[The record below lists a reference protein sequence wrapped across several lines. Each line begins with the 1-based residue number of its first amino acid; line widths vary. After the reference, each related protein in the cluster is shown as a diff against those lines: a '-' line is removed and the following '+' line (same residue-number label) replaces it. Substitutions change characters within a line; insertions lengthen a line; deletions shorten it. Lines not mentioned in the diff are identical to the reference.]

1 VRTTLFPY
9 ISLIAYQNNYFPM
22 TSLKP
27 LTIWTI
33 VLNFFIIIG
42 AGHGIACIG
51 LLEIMYPIVL
61 MTGHHINDD
70 FLSWSL
76 TASYEKSFGATTL
89 FSLCGQLIL
98 ILSFYMKGQK
108 QFWIKL
114 SGLCFLWVGF
124 YYLAHNLI
132 DDGVSELSF
141 FVGIPFLVASG
152 LLAYRMT
159 WQYKISD

>member
-1 VRTTLFPY
+1 
-9 ISLIAYQNNYFPM
+9 M
-22 TSLKP
+22 TNLKS

-33 VLNFFIIIG
+33 VLNFFIIVG
-42 AGHGIACIG
+42 AGHGIAFIG
-51 LLEIMYPIVL
+51 LLEIMYPIAA

-76 TASYEKSFGATTL
+76 TASYEKSFGAATL

-98 ILSFYMKGQK
+98 ISSFFIKGQK
-108 QFWIKL
+108 QFWIKS
-114 SGLCFLWVGF
+114 SGLLFLWIGF

-141 FVGIPFLVASG
+141 FAGIPFLIASG

-159 WQYKISD
+159 RQYLNSILRR